1 MYVFKLEFGKVNQNG
16 VKENNQRRYLTNSR
30 LQLLGFLIVIVLGIL
45 SLVTN
50 TSNDPTMV
58 IVLVWSINFIS
69 GLHK

>member
-1 MYVFKLEFGKVNQNG
+1 MYIVKFEFGKSNQNG
-16 VKENNQRRYLTNSR
+16 AKANNQRRYWTNSR

-45 SLVTN
+45 SLITN